1 MSCNCNYRKTWR
13 EALESGND
21 IRIAIEFLHALK
33 CHGVDFSKQSTKEP
47 KKPDRGSLRKL
58 P

>member
-33 CHGVDFSKQSTKEP
+33 CHGVDFSKQSTIGEK
-47 KKPDRGSLRKL
+47 DA
-58 P
+58 